1 MTSSLQDGVGAP
13 SPAPPA
19 YSPLTDAA
27 DPGNGERP
35 SRESSVNAT
44 SDNHNGNHRRDPSP
58 AQLPPSVNALL
69 PPSDEMDI
77 DVDPL
82 PIPPVRVP
90 ATAFSSAID
99 AMNALANPETHD
111 LYQQQPNAVLMAL
124 ARLSA
129 HRNQP
134 IAMPPSTVRPA
145 NISFSHA
152 MMESGSH
159 GPQGQNNGTRYP
171 QADAPLES
179 FARIE
184 FADSVFQMTTY
195 AVIIG
200 RDQRALQQ
208 ARKDERRAEEY
219 QRLRDERLQQGLP
232 APTPPAYDRKF
243 SKSYVS
249 EEGGMLGPESD
260 GDDDPRPMRRKM
272 SGTGGSASGESQLQ
286 QEAAAAQQ
294 AVEDEKN
301 LIINRQYVSHS
312 PGAAAVN
319 LSALR
324 PSPYHVPFIGIHSP
338 GPQIST
344 KTKAISREH
353 LKIEFDPEQGVFKAI
368 PLHKNGFFRED
379 VHYKEESV
387 VLKSGD
393 RLQIKDV
400 DFVFKINGV
409 PHGMTGAEE
418 DLEDEDASV
427 ARRYSEGGKEM
438 SFEFE
443 SNHGQERPS
452 TSDEEAQA
460 EAAREET
467 PSEASERAE
476 EEPSQQL
483 VETGVVET
491 IEGDPE
497 EERKAIKPETDLALL
512 SDLLPMPPKKRGP
525 GRPPKNGIMSKRE
538 ERQRKKLLQE
548 LEKKNMPQ
556 LPPGEPPVKRKVGRP
571 RKHPAPDDL
580 LGRPEKRR
588 YKPRKKNDEEG
599 ESDPEKAV
607 KEKRRE
613 KPKTPPLELRRED
626 YTDEQLQ
633 KPTKNYGALID
644 EVLTAAPDGLTLKQI
659 YKRIAQKYPYF
670 HFNSS
675 TRGWE
680 SSVRHNLIGNDA
692 FKKNDDTHLWWRVP
706 GVDIDAGKK
715 RKATSPDHPAA
726 ALQNFGQQ
734 YQPQNPAHAGAFRS
748 EHASPANYHVGT
760 AAQRPNYQASHSP
773 GVMGHH
779 PQHVATPHSAAHGQQ
794 LQRPSYPA
802 AGQTAVPPQTAGY
815 QDHSTSHPPQ
825 GATPGSSY
833 SSPYAS
839 KLPSATPQPG
849 VNPSGMH
856 RQYAQPSNGPGPVNG
871 LPQTSKLP
879 TQSVI
884 QPGPAAGKQPQPA
897 APVASPLPL
906 KPAVSPELLKYV
918 NNFKKLVTAQ
928 LEKRHATPDDVAMSV
943 SMVPDAE
950 ALEEI
955 ILRALQP
962 NLLQALISFK
972 TSMIKTLERSLG
984 PLKSE
989 RLILSAIDRGTE
1001 AEMSEYL
1008 KAENVLIPAIQKMVT
1023 EHQVKLAAAANAAA
1037 TPPPK
1042 PAVYSPA
1049 PVATT
1054 KPALA
1059 LAAPATVHQHVAQ
1072 PVNQPVGQHDGQHPV
1087 PQAGAQRANQY
1098 TTQAMPQSVTQ
1109 VAPQPVPQATYGA
1122 QVAPAPAAANPA
1134 PTAPATA
1141 STSTATPLLPAP
1153 APNAATVA
1161 LGMVPSTNPSRTSIP
1176 ASAPITSP
1184 PPKTPPCGNKDE
1196 YRDDEAHFIAKIG
1209 VMRLLAVDD
1218 FVASNKLSQRT
1229 LVPGFTHAHN
1239 GPDKSEDKGR
1249 NSRRIQQGPR
1259 RIVPGL
1265 EVVHL
1270 KTPQALTE
1278 PKVLDSHNH
1287 DVGGRP
1293 VSKERKEVDK
1303 VGNELLSAN
1312 DTKPGNGQEGHN
1324 GVDKAWDLANRPTEL
1339 LDSQTDAVERDGH
1352 HTKTRYT
1359 EHGEQNFCERH
1370 WVKHHLDEEANPF
1383 VLVLVGGLP
1392 GWIVVQSR
1400 CGNCSDTHSEAGRKK
1415 DSKHGQ
1421 ASRLP
1426 PRSFYGEVDVKIRN
1440 DRSPRR

>member
-1 MTSSLQDGVGAP
+1 VPGWKTLSSLVAPALSPPDEGACLDQAMSSSLQDGVGAP

-19 YSPLTDAA
+19 YSPLTDPA
-27 DPGNGERP
+27 DPGNREPP
-35 SRESSVNAT
+35 SRELSVNAT
-44 SDNHNGNHRRDPSP
+44 SDNHNGNYHRDPSP
-58 AQLPPSVNALL
+58 TQLPPSVNAPL
-69 PPSDEMDI
+69 PPSTEMDI
-77 DVDPL
+77 DVDLPPL
-82 PIPPVRVP
+82 PPVTVP
-90 ATAFSSAID
+90 TTAFSSAID
-99 AMNALANPETHD
+99 AMNAFASQDTHD
-111 LYQQQPNAVLMAL
+111 LYQQQSNSLIMAL

-134 IAMPPSTVRPA
+134 AAMPPSTVRPA

-159 GPQGQNNGTRYP
+159 GPHGQNNGARYP

-219 QRLRDERLQQGLP
+219 QRLCDERLQQGLP

-260 GDDDPRPMRRKM
+260 GDDDPRPTKRRKM

-344 KTKAISREH
+344 RTKAISREH
-353 LKIEFDPEQGVFKAI
+353 LKIEFDPDQGVFKAI
-368 PLHKNGFFRED
+368 PLHKNGFFCED

-400 DFVFKINGV
+400 DFIFNINGV

-418 DLEDEDASV
+418 YLEDEAASV

-443 SNHGQERPS
+443 SNHDQEKPS
-452 TSDEEAQA
+452 TSDEDAQA
-460 EAAREET
+460 QVVREET

-476 EEPSQQL
+476 EEPPQQL
-483 VETGVVET
+483 VDTGVVET
-491 IEGDPE
+491 IEGDLE
-497 EERKAIKPETDLALL
+497 EEHKAIKPETDLALL

-538 ERQRKKLLQE
+538 ERLRKKALQE
-548 LEKKNMPQ
+548 LEKQNRPQ
-556 LPPGEPPVKRKVGRP
+556 PPPGEPPVKRKVGRP
-571 RKHPAPDDL
+571 RKHPAPEDAPD
-580 LGRPEKRR
+580 RPEKRK
-588 YKPRKKNDEEG
+588 YKPRKKNGEEG
-599 ESDPEKAV
+599 ESDPERAI

-633 KPTKNYGALID
+633 KPNKNYGVLID

-659 YKRIAQKYPYF
+659 YKRIQMKYPFYYF
-670 HFNSS
+670 
-675 TRGWE
+675 TVDTKGWE

-692 FKKNDDTHLWWRVP
+692 FKKNDETHLWWRVP

-715 RKATSPDHPAA
+715 RKATSPDHAA

-734 YQPQNPAHAGAFRS
+734 YQPQNPTHAGALRS

-773 GVMGHH
+773 GVIGHH
-779 PQHVATPHSAAHGQQ
+779 PQHVATPHSVAQGQQ

-802 AGQTAVPPQTAGY
+802 AGQTAVPPQVSGY
-815 QDHSTSHPPQ
+815 QDHNGSRPPQ
-825 GATPGSSY
+825 GVTLGSSY
-833 SSPYAS
+833 SSPYVS
-839 KLPSATPQPG
+839 KLPAATPQPG
-849 VNPSGMH
+849 ASPSGMQ

-871 LPQTSKLP
+871 LPQTNKLP
-879 TQSVI
+879 AQSTVR
-884 QPGPAAGKQPQPA
+884 PGPAGGRQPQPS
-897 APVASPLPL
+897 APVGSPLLL

-918 NNFKKLVTAQ
+918 NNFKKTVTGQ
-928 LEKRHATPDDVAMSV
+928 LEKRYATPEDVAISAV
-943 SMVPDAE
+943 HRGLGLTTQSMVPDAE
-950 ALEEI
+950 ALEKIVLGVFESGRKN
-955 ILRALQP
+955 LGQNQALQP

-989 RLILSAIDRGTE
+989 RLILSAIDRVLGFAESTTMKGTE

-1023 EHQVKLAAAANAAA
+1023 EHQVKLAAAASAAA

-1042 PAVYSPA
+1042 PGVNSPA
-1049 PVATT
+1049 HVATT
-1054 KPALA
+1054 RPALA
-1059 LAAPATVHQHVAQ
+1059 PATPATVHQHVAQ
-1072 PVNQPVGQHDGQHPV
+1072 PVSQPVGQHVGQHINHTTPQPASQV
-1087 PQAGAQRANQY
+1087 TPQHAPQAGTQHANQY
-1098 TTQAMPQSVTQ
+1098 ATPAVPRPVAQVT
-1109 VAPQPVPQATYGA
+1109 PQPVPQTSYGA
-1122 QVAPAPAAANPA
+1122 QAAPMPAAAAAAIPAPTTPTTTSTSTVAPAPL
-1134 PTAPATA
+1134 PTPATA
-1141 STSTATPLLPAP
+1141 NPPSPAP
-1153 APNAATVA
+1153 APSTTTVDPRTA
-1161 LGMVPSTNPSRTSIP
+1161 PSTNPSTTSIP
-1176 ASAPITSP
+1176 APASITIP
-1184 PPKTPPCGNKDE
+1184 APKT
-1196 YRDDEAHFIAKIG
+1196 
-1209 VMRLLAVDD
+1209 
-1218 FVASNKLSQRT
+1218 
-1229 LVPGFTHAHN
+1229 VPAPAPVTGSTGAA
-1239 GPDKSEDKGR
+1239 
-1249 NSRRIQQGPR
+1249 
-1259 RIVPGL
+1259 
-1265 EVVHL
+1265 
-1270 KTPQALTE
+1270 T
-1278 PKVLDSHNH
+1278 
-1287 DVGGRP
+1287 P
-1293 VSKERKEVDK
+1293 VSSMAP
-1303 VGNELLSAN
+1303 GAAATNE
-1312 DTKPGNGQEGHN
+1312 
-1324 GVDKAWDLANRPTEL
+1324 
-1339 LDSQTDAVERDGH
+1339 
-1352 HTKTRYT
+1352 
-1359 EHGEQNFCERH
+1359 
-1370 WVKHHLDEEANPF
+1370 
-1383 VLVLVGGLP
+1383 
-1392 GWIVVQSR
+1392 
-1400 CGNCSDTHSEAGRKK
+1400 
-1415 DSKHGQ
+1415 
-1421 ASRLP
+1421 
-1426 PRSFYGEVDVKIRN
+1426 
-1440 DRSPRR
+1440 